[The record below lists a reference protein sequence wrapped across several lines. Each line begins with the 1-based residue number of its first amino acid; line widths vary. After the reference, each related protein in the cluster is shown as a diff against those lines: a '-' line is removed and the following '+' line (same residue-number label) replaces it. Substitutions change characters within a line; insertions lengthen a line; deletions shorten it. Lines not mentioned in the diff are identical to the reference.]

1 MEETMRLSEPSPA
14 LLGALIVMAGCIL
27 LGGCEKPQPG
37 MQAAAKIMQESGPVT
52 SEELARL
59 PWATTAFKG
68 WSDEA
73 VADYATI
80 VRLLEDLQALE
91 ESRDMV
97 LAMVQSEMQTLL
109 SKVPDQALKQH
120 AIRDLEEAVL
130 TLVDCHRLRRDY
142 GDEAEET
149 AAALEETA
157 RSRLQDGRIYL
168 RVYGTRGAR
177 SLL

>member
-1 MEETMRLSEPSPA
+1 MRLIERSPA
-14 LLGALIVMAGCIL
+14 LLGAFVVTAGCIL
-27 LGGCEKPQPG
+27 WGGCEKPQPG
-37 MQAAAKIMQESGPVT
+37 KQAAEKIVQESGPVT
-52 SEELARL
+52 AEELARL

-80 VRLLEDLQALE
+80 LRLLEDLQSLE
-91 ESRDMV
+91 ESREMV

-109 SKVPDQALKQH
+109 SKVPDRALEQH
-120 AIRDLEEAVL
+120 AIRDLEEAVS

-142 GDEAEET
+142 GQEAEET
-149 AAALEETA
+149 AATLEETA
-157 RSRLQDGRIYL
+157 RSRLQDGRVYL
-168 RVYGTRGAR
+168 RVYGTRGSG